1 MAETY
6 YSLTDIV
13 KLCDN
18 LVAAMPTSFYSG
30 IMTVRTGLANIP
42 AADVAPVVRCKD
54 CKYGVPT
61 KNGFLN
67 DMIACENEDS
77 PCGYSSWLCQPD
89 WFCADGER
97 REVQDGAET

>member
-1 MAETY
+1 MREYISREAAINKLLQCADDY
-6 YSLTDIV
+6 NPDYSDIT
-13 KLCDN
+13 
-18 LVAAMPTSFYSG
+18 VAHAVSKIKEIS
-30 IMTVRTGLANIP
+30 
-42 AADVAPVVRCKD
+42 AADAVDVVRCKD

>member
-1 MAETY
+1 MAKEYLPKDEVMAAFTHGFPEAY
-6 YSLTDIV
+6 IEKIV
-13 KLCDN
+13 
-18 LVAAMPTSFYSG
+18 P
-30 IMTVRTGLANIP
+30 
-42 AADVAPVVRCKD
+42 ADVRHVVLCKD

-77 PCGYSSWLCQPD
+77 PCSYSSWLCQLD

-97 REVQDGAET
+97 REVQDDN